1 MAIQQTLLLKS
12 VTNWCRPPHPSAGW
26 VSHSGRIQ
34 GTIVRQR
41 VDRMLK
47 TGPAHM
53 FILKDAKKTAKVK
66 GSIHVNSCPGPWSP
80 VERGR
85 WCFLK
90 QLCPEWN
97 LILLTR
103 PHLPFHV
110 YWQLEICG
118 PWHSSACLFILLK
131 RANHAH
137 IMSLSENSLSSFASA
152 ILSREPLTTFTMH
165 HRQSR

>member
-66 GSIHVNSCPGPWSP
+66 GSIHVNSLSRA
-80 VERGR
+80 VE
-85 WCFLK
+85 
-90 QLCPEWN
+90 
-97 LILLTR
+97 
-103 PHLPFHV
+103 
-110 YWQLEICG
+110 
-118 PWHSSACLFILLK
+118 SSGEGQMVLLK
-131 RANHAH
+131 AA
-137 IMSLSENSLSSFASA
+137 L
-152 ILSREPLTTFTMH
+152 P
-165 HRQSR
+165 